1 MIVRQLRQ
9 SQYDDF
15 RESLRRNA
23 QAEPQDAGYTVK
35 MTVNGAEYAVKVQPE
50 RHCKVAVLQARRIYR
65 EQNSP
70 GFELITEGN
79 LLSSFLELLIYQG
92 VSR

>member
-1 MIVRQLRQ
+1 
-9 SQYDDF
+9 
-15 RESLRRNA
+15 
-23 QAEPQDAGYTVK
+23 

-50 RHCKVAVLQARRIYR
+50 RYCKVAVLQARRIYR

-79 LLSSFLELLIYQG
+79 LRSSFLELLIYQG
-92 VSR
+92 VGR

>member
-23 QAEPQDAGYTVK
+23 QAEPQDAGYTV
-35 MTVNGAEYAVKVQPE
+35 NDG
-50 RHCKVAVLQARRIYR
+50 
-65 EQNSP
+65 
-70 GFELITEGN
+70 
-79 LLSSFLELLIYQG
+79 
-92 VSR
+92 